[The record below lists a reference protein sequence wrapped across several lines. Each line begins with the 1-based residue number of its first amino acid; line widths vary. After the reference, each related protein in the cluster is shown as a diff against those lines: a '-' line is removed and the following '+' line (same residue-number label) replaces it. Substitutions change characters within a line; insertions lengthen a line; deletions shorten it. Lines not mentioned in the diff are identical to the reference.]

1 MEDKVNGG
9 ATLWAR
15 KTIDSDIFFDKPDKW
30 FKIWFYIVNKVN
42 HKDNKRFKRG
52 ENYFRYDWIMNGTKS
67 TRSQVKHCIEY
78 LKEQSMIK
86 THKKTHGFLIQV
98 LKYNTYQ
105 SLDTYKSHT
114 ERNTEGTQKEHRSP
128 NIYNNDNNDK
138 NKESIN
144 VGISLS
150 QLFSKDCLEYKIS
163 LYLQN
168 KIMENNPA
176 FKERTDPQLQKW
188 CKEID
193 RLIRLDKAKPA
204 DIKKIIDWV
213 YQDSFWNS
221 NILSAGGLRKHYPQ
235 LWKKVIDKDS
245 RMGVSLQDKIKND
258 RRLD

>member
-1 MEDKVNGG
+1 MEDSNG

-15 KTIDSDIFFDKPDKW
+15 KTINSDIFYNKPDKW
-30 FKIWFYIVNKVN
+30 FKIWFYIVNKVY
-42 HKDNKRFKRG
+42 HSDNKRHKRG
-52 ENYFRYDWIMNGTKS
+52 ENFFRYEWIMLATKS
-67 TRSQVKHCIEY
+67 TKAQVKHCIEY
-78 LKEQSMIK
+78 LKEQFMIK
-86 THKKTHGFLIQV
+86 THKKPHGFIIEV

-105 SLDTYKSHT
+105 SLYTYKSHT
-114 ERNTEGTQKEHRSP
+114 KRNTKGTQKPHYI
-128 NIYNNDNNDK
+128 NK
-138 NKESIN
+138 NEISMKEECN
-144 VGISLS
+144 TS
-150 QLFSKDCLEYKIS
+150 QLFSKDCLEHKIS

-168 KIMENNPA
+168 KIIENNPA
-176 FKERTDPQLQKW
+176 FKERTDSQLQKW

-193 RLIRLDKAKPA
+193 RLIRLDKAKTA

-235 LWKKVIDKDS
+235 LWKKVIDTNS